1 MSLTDQDIKRI
12 AELSR
17 IAVNETE
24 IADARA
30 KLNNIFALIEKMQ
43 SVNTDGV
50 EPMAHPQDVSLRLR
64 EDEVTEPNRRDDFL
78 ALAPQAQD
86 GMFLVPKVIE

>member
-17 IAVNETE
+17 IAVDEKD
-24 IADARA
+24 IADMQT
-30 KLNNIFALIEKMQ
+30 KLNSIFTLIEKMQ
-43 SVNTDGV
+43 AVNTDGV

-64 EDEVTEPNRRDDFL
+64 EDEVTEPDRRDDFL
-78 ALAPQAQD
+78 ALAPQTQD
-86 GMFLVPKVIE
+86 GLFLVPKVIE

>member
-1 MSLTDQDIKRI
+1 MLLTDQDIKRI

-17 IAVNETE
+17 IAVNEAE
-24 IADARA
+24 ITDARA
-30 KLNNIFALIEKMQ
+30 KLNSIFALIEKMQ

-64 EDEVTEPNRRDDFL
+64 EDEVTETNRRDDFL

>member
-1 MSLTDQDIKRI
+1 MLLTDQDIKRI

-17 IAVNETE
+17 IAVNEAE
-24 IADARA
+24 ITDARA
-30 KLNNIFALIEKMQ
+30 KLNSIFALIEKMQ

-50 EPMAHPQDVSLRLR
+50 EPMAHPQDLSLRLR

>member
-17 IAVNETE
+17 IAVNEAE

-30 KLNNIFALIEKMQ
+30 KLNSIFALIEKMQ

-64 EDEVTEPNRRDDFL
+64 EDEVTETNRRDDFL